1 MEGCEAW
8 FCQGKYKN
16 MVNAVGRRYLRN
28 VCGKVRMY
36 RVSDEWVLKECGLKG
51 NPIDQCEINLSIY
64 SSEQD
69 IQKTRWLKD
78 LFWIGTKK
86 DLEYSDLYNTLPS
99 QLSDKLGDEL
109 ESPKFNC
116 IPTNLCSRNWDKEM
130 EAARDTQ
137 RAPSLLRVLWKTYAW
152 SYMWYGALTLVLT
165 CGLRIT
171 TPIFLAS
178 LIAYFN
184 PESTYTKSDAY
195 MYAAALITCS
205 LTTALCAHNISFG
218 NQVVGMKIRV
228 ACCSL
233 VYRKTLRLS
242 RTALGQTET
251 GKMVNLLSNDV
262 NRFEQLTYFLHYLW
276 VLPIQTIIII
286 AIIWQWVGVSAA
298 IGVGTIFMQTI
309 PVQLFISKFTSKL
322 RMKIATRTD
331 ERVRMMSEIISG
343 IQVIKMYAWEK
354 PFEKMVAL
362 ARRTEINVIRKAS
375 YLRGLNLSFM
385 VFAERTTLFVTLASF
400 VLMGN
405 HITAEKVFSIAQY
418 CNILNMTMAVA
429 SPIAMQMIAE
439 TKVSIKRLEKFLL
452 QEEFQ
457 VAPLT
462 QGSQVEKIG
471 VTLDSVT
478 ARWLPSS
485 ISDTLHKVAL
495 RVNPGQLCAII
506 GPVGSGKSSSRDH
519 APVLLSANVRLQSN
533 SVKPCNLQSSLLQIL
548 LGELPL
554 SSGSM
559 SLRGEVSYASQEPW
573 LFVGTV
579 RQNILFGQPYQ
590 PKRYKEVVR
599 VCALTRDFE
608 LFPNGDK
615 TIVGERGVSLSG
627 GQRARINLARAVYRE
642 ADIYLL
648 DDPLSAVD
656 THVGRHLFE
665 ECVDTYLTKKIR
677 ILVTHQLQYLKE
689 ADLIVIL
696 NNGQIE
702 TQGTFQQLQESKF
715 NFAQLLTSSE
725 EDADEAVPP
734 TMRQLSSQLSNQ
746 VTGSVIAEKEEE
758 LQEQLQEWNVEVKEW
773 GVKCITAKCKGMVVT
788 RKRVRLDGVELRKE
802 QNVKYLGSMIEEKGG
817 SREDLMRRGHQGEFF
832 YMCVRDM
839 LGRREVPLKCKE
851 VLYRTYFV
859 PIITYAAETRTVNLS
874 SCRGHE
880 KTLDQCPDRIQD
892 ECEGRDVPGT
902 EPWTSG
908 GDNEYISHVNDNKTI
923 KPEYYLFL
931 PGPVCPDTAHNPPYR
946 GNWLREEYLTTDST
960 DTAHNPPYRGN
971 WLREEY
977 LTTDSTDTAHNPPYR
992 GNWLREEYLTT
1003 DSTDTAHNTPYR
1015 LVPGTLG
1022 TTVTLSHKY
1031 RMTGRVSASEDTGAG
1046 VYSMLRLLQ
1055 SLEEPEETEEPTE
1068 TQELMSKGS
1077 LKSTVYM
1084 NYFKSGGGI
1093 YTLLFLVV
1101 VLVLGQM
1108 ASSGADY
1115 WVTFWCVYMGRPL
1128 GTNLEQIIPP
1138 KSFETKLSVSPFR
1151 TNQEELRKYYS
1162 DLELEKSVFDLH
1174 ENSTELPLQGVSNIS
1189 DVGPQPTRNLS
1200 RNLTQEVIF
1209 STETSLYIYTVC
1221 ILGSVIITIIRS
1233 VVFFKVCMTAS
1244 RRLHNTMFSSIL
1256 QGTMRFFDTNP
1267 SGDRGSLIP
1276 TPQVTQPMCHS
1287 AGDRG
1292 SLIPTPQGTMRFFDT
1307 NPSGNTTYVPFCRR
1321 PRFFDTNP
1329 SGNTTYVPFCRGPR
1343 FFDTNLSG
1351 RVLNRFSKDMGSVDE
1366 MLPKTL
1372 IEATQVTT
1380 TSVRFLKI
1388 FLVMAGILVMVT
1400 VVNYLL
1406 MVPMVFVGL
1415 LFYKIRQIYL
1425 GTGQDM
1431 KRLEGATRSPV
1442 FSHLAA
1448 SLNGL
1453 TTIRACGAQ
1462 QLLRQEFDSHQSS
1475 NPNKRAVCPLVVHR
1489 LRIILT
1495 RISMEWRGAS
1505 CSQPLSWV
1513 YPTPWRLGSALFAIS
1528 RLHAESNQIFDRL
1541 VGNYEWFCP
1550 HDLHT
1555 SSFYLTIAT
1564 SVAFGFWL
1572 DVVSNIF
1579 VACVAFSFL
1588 LLDEGSLGA
1597 DVGLAISQS
1606 LILTGMLQHGIRM
1619 STEVVNHMTAV
1630 ERILEYTKIDK
1641 EPGPESEPGTKPLP
1655 SWPPKGEIQFV
1666 NTSMR
1671 YSSSDP
1677 PVLRELTFNIEP
1689 AWKNI

>member
-1 MEGCEAW
+1 M
-8 FCQGKYKN
+8 
-16 MVNAVGRRYLRN
+16 
-28 VCGKVRMY
+28 
-36 RVSDEWVLKECGLKG
+36 
-51 NPIDQCEINLSIY
+51 
-64 SSEQD
+64 
-69 IQKTRWLKD
+69 
-78 LFWIGTKK
+78 
-86 DLEYSDLYNTLPS
+86 
-99 QLSDKLGDEL
+99 
-109 ESPKFNC
+109 
-116 IPTNLCSRNWDKEM
+116 
-130 EAARDTQ
+130 
-137 RAPSLLRVLWKTYAW
+137 
-152 SYMWYGALTLVLT
+152 
-165 CGLRIT
+165 
-171 TPIFLAS
+171 
-178 LIAYFN
+178 
-184 PESTYTKSDAY
+184 
-195 MYAAALITCS
+195 
-205 LTTALCAHNISFG
+205 
-218 NQVVGMKIRV
+218 
-228 ACCSL
+228 
-233 VYRKTLRLS
+233 RLS

-405 HITAEKVFSIAQY
+405 HITAEKPTHSREGHLLFLHDHEEPTTVLADLFQVFSIAQY

-462 QGSQVEKIG
+462 QGSQVEKVG

-506 GPVGSGKSSSRDH
+506 GPVGSGK
-519 APVLLSANVRLQSN
+519 SN

-725 EDADEAVPP
+725 EDADEDVPP

-746 VTGSVIAEKEEE
+746 ATTSSCVALNIVFSRSRERCQVT
-758 LQEQLQEWNVEVKEW
+758 
-773 GVKCITAKCKGMVVT
+773 VT
-788 RKRVRLDGVELRKE
+788 RDLTD
-802 QNVKYLGSMIEEKGG
+802 
-817 SREDLMRRGHQGEFF
+817 SRTPG
-832 YMCVRDM
+832 
-839 LGRREVPLKCKE
+839 
-851 VLYRTYFV
+851 
-859 PIITYAAETRTVNLS
+859 
-874 SCRGHE
+874 
-880 KTLDQCPDRIQD
+880 DRIQD

-908 GDNEYISHVNDNKTI
+908 GDNQHISHVTDNKTI
-923 KPEYYLFL
+923 KPEYNLFL
-931 PGPVCPDTAHNPPYR
+931 PGP
-946 GNWLREEYLTTDST
+946 
-960 DTAHNPPYRGN
+960 
-971 WLREEY
+971 
-977 LTTDSTDTAHNPPYR
+977 
-992 GNWLREEYLTT
+992 
-1003 DSTDTAHNTPYR
+1003 
-1015 LVPGTLG
+1015 
-1022 TTVTLSHKY
+1022 
-1031 RMTGRVSASEDTGAG
+1031 
-1046 VYSMLRLLQ
+1046 

-1115 WVTFWCVYMGRPL
+1115 WVTFW
-1128 GTNLEQIIPP
+1128 
-1138 KSFETKLSVSPFR
+1138 

-1267 SGDRGSLIP
+1267 SG
-1276 TPQVTQPMCHS
+1276 
-1287 AGDRG
+1287 
-1292 SLIPTPQGTMRFFDT
+1292 
-1307 NPSGNTTYVPFCRR
+1307 
-1321 PRFFDTNP
+1321 
-1329 SGNTTYVPFCRGPR
+1329 
-1343 FFDTNLSG
+1343 

-1372 IEATQVTT
+1372 IEATQ
-1380 TSVRFLKI
+1380 I

-1462 QLLRQEFDSHQSS
+1462 QLLRQEFDSHQVSLMDKKS
-1475 NPNKRAVCPLVVHR
+1475 LSQQIIIRV
-1489 LRIILT
+1489 LRFK
-1495 RISMEWRGAS
+1495 SWSGNGFS
-1505 CSQPLSWV
+1505 LSV
-1513 YPTPWRLGSALFAIS
+1513 NA
-1528 RLHAESNQIFDRL
+1528 
-1541 VGNYEWFCP
+1541 
-1550 HDLHT
+1550 
-1555 SSFYLTIAT
+1555 
-1564 SVAFGFWL
+1564 
-1572 DVVSNIF
+1572 
-1579 VACVAFSFL
+1579 
-1588 LLDEGSLGA
+1588 GSLGA

-1689 AWKNI
+1689 AWKVGIVGRTGAGKSSLISALFRLANLEGSIVIDQVDTQTVGLNDLRSRISIIPQEPVLFSASLRDNLDPFNSYKDDSLWNALEEVELKEAVNTLGMPVNVGGSNFSSGQRQLVCLARAILRNNKILVLDEATANVDPQ

>member
-1 MEGCEAW
+1 MDSSSKHVNPNPRLRANFLSKIVFCYIIAIYVPDQSTRTRGSRVEAS
-8 FCQGKYKN
+8 
-16 MVNAVGRRYLRN
+16 
-28 VCGKVRMY
+28 
-36 RVSDEWVLKECGLKG
+36 VSCNTVTAR
-51 NPIDQCEINLSIY
+51 LSVP
-64 SSEQD
+64 SQEFQ
-69 IQKTRWLKD
+69 RWLKD

-109 ESPKFNC
+109 E
-116 IPTNLCSRNWDKEM
+116 RNWDKET

-405 HITAEKVFSIAQY
+405 HITAEKPYHSREGHLLFLHDHGEPTTVLADLFQVFSIAQY

-462 QGSQVEKIG
+462 QGSQVEKVG

-495 RVNPGQLCAII
+495 WVNPGQLCAII

-519 APVLLSANVRLQSN
+519 APVLLSVNVRLQSN

-665 ECVDTYLTKKIR
+665 ECVSTYLTKKIR

-734 TMRQLSSQLSNQ
+734 TMRQLSSQISNQ
-746 VTGSVIAEKEEE
+746 ATTSSRVALDIVFSRRRERCQVTVTRDLTDARTPGGKRGTRRETSGHGMNLRTAPGSGPNGASDVVFDCCAQAHIGGSGEE
-758 LQEQLQEWNVEVKEW
+758 
-773 GVKCITAKCKGMVVT
+773 GGTA

-817 SREDLMRRGHQGEFF
+817 SREDLMRRGHQGGLF
-832 YMCVRDM
+832 YRCVRDL

-851 VLYRTYFV
+851 VLYRKYFV
-859 PIITYAAETRTVNLS
+859 PIITYAAETRTVNVRKTRKVEALS

-923 KPEYYLFL
+923 KPEYNLFL
-931 PGPVCPDTAHNPPYR
+931 PGPVCP
-946 GNWLREEYLTTDST
+946 
-960 DTAHNPPYRGN
+960 
-971 WLREEY
+971 
-977 LTTDSTDTAHNPPYR
+977 
-992 GNWLREEYLTT
+992 
-1003 DSTDTAHNTPYR
+1003 DTAHNTPYR

-1031 RMTGRVSASEDTGAG
+1031 RMTGRLSASE
-1046 VYSMLRLLQ
+1046 
-1055 SLEEPEETEEPTE
+1055 
-1068 TQELMSKGS
+1068 
-1077 LKSTVYM
+1077 
-1084 NYFKSGGGI
+1084 
-1093 YTLLFLVV
+1093 
-1101 VLVLGQM
+1101 
-1108 ASSGADY
+1108 
-1115 WVTFWCVYMGRPL
+1115 
-1128 GTNLEQIIPP
+1128 
-1138 KSFETKLSVSPFR
+1138 
-1151 TNQEELRKYYS
+1151 
-1162 DLELEKSVFDLH
+1162 
-1174 ENSTELPLQGVSNIS
+1174 
-1189 DVGPQPTRNLS
+1189 
-1200 RNLTQEVIF
+1200 
-1209 STETSLYIYTVC
+1209 
-1221 ILGSVIITIIRS
+1221 
-1233 VVFFKVCMTAS
+1233 
-1244 RRLHNTMFSSIL
+1244 
-1256 QGTMRFFDTNP
+1256 
-1267 SGDRGSLIP
+1267 
-1276 TPQVTQPMCHS
+1276 
-1287 AGDRG
+1287 
-1292 SLIPTPQGTMRFFDT
+1292 
-1307 NPSGNTTYVPFCRR
+1307 
-1321 PRFFDTNP
+1321 
-1329 SGNTTYVPFCRGPR
+1329 
-1343 FFDTNLSG
+1343 
-1351 RVLNRFSKDMGSVDE
+1351 
-1366 MLPKTL
+1366 
-1372 IEATQVTT
+1372 
-1380 TSVRFLKI
+1380 
-1388 FLVMAGILVMVT
+1388 
-1400 VVNYLL
+1400 
-1406 MVPMVFVGL
+1406 
-1415 LFYKIRQIYL
+1415 
-1425 GTGQDM
+1425 
-1431 KRLEGATRSPV
+1431 
-1442 FSHLAA
+1442 
-1448 SLNGL
+1448 
-1453 TTIRACGAQ
+1453 
-1462 QLLRQEFDSHQSS
+1462 
-1475 NPNKRAVCPLVVHR
+1475 
-1489 LRIILT
+1489 
-1495 RISMEWRGAS
+1495 
-1505 CSQPLSWV
+1505 
-1513 YPTPWRLGSALFAIS
+1513 
-1528 RLHAESNQIFDRL
+1528 
-1541 VGNYEWFCP
+1541 
-1550 HDLHT
+1550 
-1555 SSFYLTIAT
+1555 
-1564 SVAFGFWL
+1564 
-1572 DVVSNIF
+1572 
-1579 VACVAFSFL
+1579 
-1588 LLDEGSLGA
+1588 
-1597 DVGLAISQS
+1597 
-1606 LILTGMLQHGIRM
+1606 
-1619 STEVVNHMTAV
+1619 
-1630 ERILEYTKIDK
+1630 
-1641 EPGPESEPGTKPLP
+1641 
-1655 SWPPKGEIQFV
+1655 
-1666 NTSMR
+1666 
-1671 YSSSDP
+1671 
-1677 PVLRELTFNIEP
+1677 
-1689 AWKNI
+1689 